1 MADIAKAS
9 KFGNAGKNLLRFF
22 RDVRNE
28 LKKVIWPNWEQLV
41 NNTSTVL
48 LACLVIGII
57 IWLFDFALVK
67 LSEVIFIK

>member
-1 MADIAKAS
+1 MADIAKTS
-9 KFGNAGKNLLRFF
+9 KFSNAGKNLGRFF

-48 LACLVIGII
+48 LACLVVGAI
-57 IWLFDFALVK
+57 IWIFDFALLK